1 MEGRAN
7 FGGSCS
13 MDEDILRKL
22 EERLGPLHARQ
33 RLGIETDH
41 EAKIFGQSLLSF
53 HIVNWYPVHSVI
65 RNALKLTGLYWRGRR
80 NTGSITGADAEIQ
93 EAFSSS
99 AMTLCSRSRVLVYHI
114 RGTTSR
120 HWHGHILE
128 NNHRHVTNS
137 DVGLSGVGPTA
148 QLRFRA
154 QSS

>member
-1 MEGRAN
+1 MAQCRE
-7 FGGSCS
+7 
-13 MDEDILRKL
+13 L
-22 EERLGPLHARQ
+22 PLTDMVEA
-33 RLGIETDH
+33 LFDGAETPAHQDTDM
-41 EAKIFGQSLLSF
+41 AQLS
-53 HIVNWYPVHSVI
+53 
-65 RNALKLTGLYWRGRR
+65 G
-80 NTGSITGADAEIQ
+80 
-93 EAFSSS
+93 
-99 AMTLCSRSRVLVYHI
+99 VLVHRI